1 MSHKKI
7 TRRNFLILSAT
18 GLSAAAL
25 AACAAPAAPTAAPEN
40 TAPPAPAAATDT
52 PVAIKAVEATS
63 TPVPTVEASKYK
75 EAPKLADMVAAGKLP
90 TVDKRLPQDPMV
102 IQPVDSVGKY
112 GGTMNL
118 LTQDSAELGNV
129 QLKFYD
135 PPIRWKP
142 DMTGYE
148 AGLASSYEWSADGK
162 TFTFHFRKDVKW
174 SDGEPFT
181 TADLKFWWNDLV
193 NDPDYGKL
201 YSSPWYFVNKEG
213 TRVVDVSFPDDFTMV
228 WTSSGDPIYIAPLIL
243 AQGFWEWNP
252 VMKPMHYLKQFHTK
266 YTPTAKPEDMEKMDK
281 WYRTPGYPCLMA
293 WQCVNVAED
302 GTKATFERNPYY
314 WKVDTDGNQL
324 PYIDTVSVD
333 IVKDPKL
340 ALLQTSQ
347 GKYEVM
353 FRGAGASPNDIPF
366 LNEQAATGGYHLLKN
381 WNNGSGS
388 WPAYMI
394 NQDYTAGGKNYPDD
408 TPEHAKEIHDLLCD
422 KNFRRGLAISVDRK
436 RMIQVVWG
444 GIGNPVGATISP
456 QSWHFASPKGQE
468 VFKDWQTR
476 YAGYDADKA
485 TQYFT
490 DAGMKKGADGFYTLP
505 SGKPFTLVVDVTDWP
520 GQKIS
525 EDAGA
530 EIQKQFEAAGI
541 KTDLKN
547 VIGQPDAN
555 ERQIQGYYM
564 LRCSE
569 ASEMDLWTYPDE
581 VFPVRNNREWPLEG
595 HWRETSG
602 AEGIKPLPGS
612 PAEKLQA
619 LYDKG
624 LAEPDIQKRHEIVWE
639 AVGVHLE
646 EGPFILGISGDQQVP
661 VVVKDYMRNILDF
674 GVIGPWAPGTPGNQH
689 PAQWW
694 MEI

>member
-1 MSHKKI
+1 MRNKKI
-7 TRRNFLILSAT
+7 TRREFLIVSAT

-25 AACAAPAAPTAAPEN
+25 AACAAPATPTAAPEN
-40 TAPPAPAAATDT
+40 TVASDT

-75 EAPKLADMVAAGKLP
+75 EAPKLADLVKAGKLP
-90 TVDKRLPQDPMV
+90 PVDKRLPQDPMV
-102 IQPVDSVGKY
+102 IKPVDTIGKY

-118 LTQDSAELGNV
+118 LTQDSAELGNI

-148 AGLASSYEWSADGK
+148 PGLAASYEWSADGK

-181 TADLKFWWNDLV
+181 TADLKFWWGDLV
-193 NDPDYGKL
+193 NNADYGKL

-213 TRVVDVSFPDDFTMV
+213 MRVVDVSFPDDFTMV

-252 VMKPMHYLKQFHTK
+252 LMKPMHFLKQFHTK
-266 YTPTAKPEDMEKMDK
+266 YTPSAKPEDMEKNDK
-281 WYRTPGYPCLMA
+281 WYMTPGYPCLMA
-293 WQCVNVAED
+293 WQCVTMAAD
-302 GTKATFERNPYY
+302 GTRVTFERNPYY

-324 PYIDTVSVD
+324 PYLDSVSVD
-333 IVKDPKL
+333 ILKDPKL

-366 LNEQAATGGYHLLKN
+366 LTEQAATGGYHLLKN

-408 TPEHAKEIHDLLCD
+408 TPDHAKEIHDLLND
-422 KNFRRGLAISVDRK
+422 KNFRRGLAAAIDRK

-456 QSWHFASPKGQE
+456 QSWHFASPEGQK
-468 VFKDWQTR
+468 VFHDWQTR
-476 YAGYDADKA
+476 YAGSDPVQAAK
-485 TQYFT
+485 YFA
-490 DAGMKKGADGFYTLP
+490 DAGMKKGADGYYTLP
-505 SGKPFTLVVDVTDWP
+505 SGKAFTLVVDVTDWP

-530 EIQKQFEAAGI
+530 ELQQQYDAIGI

-564 LRCSE
+564 LRTSE

-595 HWRETSG
+595 HWRETAG

-624 LAEPDIQKRHEIVWE
+624 LTEPDIQKRHEIVWE
-639 AVGVHLE
+639 AVGVHLD
-646 EGPFILGISGDQQVP
+646 EGPFILGISGDQHVP
-661 VVVKDYMRNILDF
+661 IVIKDTMRNILDF

-694 MEI
+694 MEV